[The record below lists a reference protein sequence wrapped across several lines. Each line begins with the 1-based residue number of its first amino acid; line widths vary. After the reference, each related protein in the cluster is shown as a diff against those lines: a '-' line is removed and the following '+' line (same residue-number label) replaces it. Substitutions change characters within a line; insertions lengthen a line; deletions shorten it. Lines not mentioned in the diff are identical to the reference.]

1 MFIFIISFLACATST
16 VSLIPQVYKT
26 YKSKSVDDLSTI
38 MLWNFCLC
46 SLLWIVYGLA
56 TDSITVWVTN
66 VIMLI
71 FSVMLVYFKIK
82 YGGKVS
88 EEDRGI

>member
-16 VSLIPQVYKT
+16 VSLVPQVYKT
-26 YKSKSVDDLSTI
+26 YKSKSVEDLSSV
-38 MLWNFCLC
+38 MLWNFCIC
-46 SLLWIVYGLA
+46 SLLWIVYGIT

-71 FSVMLVYFKIK
+71 FSIILVYFKVK
-82 YGGKVS
+82 YERKKY
-88 EEDRGI
+88 